1 MNNQGQEMPP
11 PAPYGVQPLFQPPP
25 PPQLYPYPYQYMAW
39 QPQQQ
44 QPPQN
49 LQPPQA
55 QPRPSQPSEFQ
66 RQRVLHKPDGSTAH
80 EMVSV
85 SNKTSNSR
93 FSGVITSGK
102 QLKSTIGEGVKL
114 DKADLPEDTLFRVE
128 NVSIQN
134 VRGVTQAVYVTMRII
149 SQYNRDNGNIIYDD
163 DIEESARELDFF
175 NYNMEPIGAYV
186 TCTAPKT
193 FGEAWLSGA
202 LTYQTVKNGIYCYVL
217 KQGDRFHDA
226 NLYMG
231 SVNLAFEFY
240 MMPNDLEQFMN
251 NGMLD
256 KVALTVKCI
265 ENSDAFLKMNLKRI
279 ERHNKQKSEASAA
292 GNASKIVKKSF
303 Q

>member
-11 PAPYGVQPLFQPPP
+11 PPTSYAAQSLPQPPP
-25 PPQLYPYPYQYMAW
+25 PQFYSYPYQYAAW
-39 QPQQQ
+39 MPQQQ
-44 QPPQN
+44 QPPQSFE
-49 LQPPQA
+49 PPQPHPA
-55 QPRPSQPSEFQ
+55 QPQPSEFQ
-66 RQRVLHKPDGSTAH
+66 RRRVLQQSDGTTAH

-93 FSGVITSGK
+93 FSGIITSGK

-114 DKADLPEDTLFRVE
+114 DKADLPEDTLFQIE
-128 NVSIQN
+128 NVSVQN
-134 VRGVTQAVYVTMRII
+134 IRGTTQVVYVTLRII

-163 DIEESARELDFF
+163 DIQESAHELDFF
-175 NYNMEPIGAYV
+175 NYNMEPIGVYV

-202 LTYQTVKNGIYCYVL
+202 LTHQSVKNGIYCYTL

-231 SVNLAFEFY
+231 SVNLPFEFY
-240 MMPNDLEQFMN
+240 MMPNDLETFMI
-251 NGMLD
+251 NGVLD

-265 ENSDAFLKMNLKRI
+265 EKSDAFLKMNIKRI
-279 ERHNKQKSEASAA
+279 ERYNKQKSSS
-292 GNASKIVKKSF
+292 ASKIVKKSF